1 MMPVRLSLALA
12 VSLAA
17 CGVATAA
24 INPQYKQLAGAPAE
38 FAAMQPVA
46 TGAAAIYSKS
56 ALIPITLAPDGHA
69 GRAWTGE
76 LPVENGN
83 ARFMVMSANGSP
95 LQVELRSPDG
105 AVRTLARDGAG
116 AATRTEMGIQSAS
129 YQGDVY
135 ALDSLQNGNWK
146 VTVRSTD
153 PHASARG
160 FLLLEGDPATRLMS
174 YAVTRRTV
182 VGQPVE
188 IAAVLSHTGADGSS
202 QLGKAA
208 GRVVRAA
215 LRVTAPDGSVR
226 TYPMADDGRH
236 GDGLA
241 NDGTWGAGF
250 AAPHA
255 GNYLAQVQ
263 VESIGRN
270 GQRQL
275 RTAEHIVPVVQP
287 TVTMRAGQAV
297 GMNATTTGRFEISLP
312 ATDTS
317 DQGHYRAYAEVWGT
331 GASGK
336 AVPIAWISGMTQR
349 SGNGLPLGLDA
360 RWIARAHAHAPYE
373 LRNVRIEDP
382 DAFVPLASASRIPL
396 SLPPLPKGVSTQ
408 AQGAPDELM
417 TMGPR
422 PSQGVRGQAH
432 TMGTGSR
439 LLLVHG
445 YCSSLVW
452 PASQFSNASV
462 FSDPNQNRSNDQF
475 AQLIWS
481 FGNTWHD
488 YGIVAHSQ
496 GGLASLHL
504 YTYYWSGLDYVT
516 SGSRLIQSVGSPYQG
531 TNLAGVLASIGS
543 WFGVGCGSNSDL
555 TYSGASAW
563 LAGIPTAERAK
574 VNYYTT
580 SFTDRAWHY
589 DYCNAGS
596 DLVLSDPDDGV
607 TEKAN
612 DQLPG
617 GVNRGHVTGECH
629 TTNMRDPAQYLD
641 KSRNA
646 TMNANAAR

>member
-1 MMPVRLSLALA
+1 MKTATVRLAIIA
-12 VSLAA
+12 SLAA
-17 CGVATAA
+17 CGVCSAA
-24 INPQYKQLAGAPAE
+24 INPQYKQLAGPPAQ
-38 FAAMQPVA
+38 FDAMKPVPV
-46 TGAAAIYSKS
+46 GAAAISSKS
-56 ALIPITLAPDGHA
+56 ALLPIKLSTSAR
-69 GRAWTGE
+69 GRSWSGT
-76 LPVENGN
+76 LPVENGRI
-83 ARFMVMSANGSP
+83 RFMVIPGAGSP
-95 LQVELRSPDG
+95 LSVQLRGPDG
-105 AVRTLARDGAG
+105 HTMALSRDSASTAAR
-116 AATRTEMGIQSAS
+116 AAFGIEAAS

-135 ALDSLQNGNWK
+135 ALDSLANGSWTITIQSN
-146 VTVRSTD
+146 D
-153 PHASARG
+153 PSGSDHA
-160 FLLLEGDPATRLMS
+160 FVLMEGDPATRLMS
-174 YAVTRRTV
+174 WNATPQQW
-182 VGQPVE
+182 VGQRIQV
-188 IAAVLSHTGADGSS
+188 AAVLSHVGADGSS

-208 GRVVRAA
+208 GTMLRSV

-226 TYPMADDGRH
+226 EYPMLDDGRH
-236 GDGLA
+236 GDGRA
-241 NDGTWGAGF
+241 NDGMVGGEFLATQ
-250 AAPHA
+250 A

-263 VESIGRN
+263 TDSIGRN
-270 GQRQL
+270 GLHLL
-275 RTAEHIVPVVQP
+275 RTAEHIIPIVNP
-287 TVTMRAGQAV
+287 TVNLRPEQALGSGAG
-297 GMNATTTGRFEISLP
+297 GGRVEISLP
-312 ATDTS
+312 ATDS
-317 DQGHYRAYAEVWGT
+317 SRGGHYRAYAEVWGT
-331 GASGK
+331 GASGQM
-336 AVPIAWISGMTQR
+336 VPVAWISGMTER
-349 SGNGLPLGLDA
+349 SGNGLPLGLDE
-360 RWIARAHAHAPYE
+360 RWIAKAGAHAPFE
-373 LRNVRIEDP
+373 LHNVRIEDP
-382 DAFVPLASASRIPL
+382 DNFVTLASAGKIAL
-396 SLPPLPKGVSTQ
+396 SLPPLSRTMAVP
-408 AQGAPDELM
+408 AGAPDELM

-422 PSQGVRGQAH
+422 PAPAAGNH

-475 AQLIWS
+475 ARLILS
-481 FGNTWHD
+481 FGSTWHD

-543 WFGVGCGSNSDL
+543 WFGVGCGSNNDL
-555 TYSGASAW
+555 TYSGASSW
-563 LAGIPTAERAK
+563 LAGIPTANRAK

-580 SFTDRAWHY
+580 SFTDHAWQW
-589 DYCNAGS
+589 DYCNAGT

-641 KSRNA
+641 ASRNK